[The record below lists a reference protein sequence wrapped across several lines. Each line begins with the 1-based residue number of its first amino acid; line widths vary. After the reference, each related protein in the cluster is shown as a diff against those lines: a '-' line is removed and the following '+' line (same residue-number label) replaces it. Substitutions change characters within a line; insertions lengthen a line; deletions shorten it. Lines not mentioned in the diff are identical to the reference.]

1 MPTEQEMVEYL
12 IERGFHIR
20 YIPIVETSPQPG
32 IIEQHDL
39 YDIYNKVKL
48 RENNLILAP
57 F

>member
-32 IIEQHDL
+32 IIEKHDL

-48 RENNLILAP
+48 RENNPIPAS